1 MSADHLAKNAIIFDN
16 DVATRAPKR
25 IMMAETDGDVDGTG
39 I

>member
-1 MSADHLAKNAIIFDN
+1 MSADYLARMLSSLTMT
-16 DVATRAPKR
+16 ATRAPKR